1 MQGLTKT
8 CQSRVELDKIVES
21 LPASY
26 RVLRNECDIS
36 VQVPIEKCVDDIRV
50 VVKKY
55 WPHFS
60 KGPAAEIGPFF
71 RAPLER

>member
-8 CQSRVELDKIVES
+8 CQSRVELGKIVES

-36 VQVPIEKCVDDIRV
+36 VQAPIEKCVDDIRV
-50 VVKKY
+50 VVKNIGRILCPWKVV
-55 WPHFS
+55 WSHS
-60 KGPAAEIGPFF
+60 KGRP
-71 RAPLER
+71 